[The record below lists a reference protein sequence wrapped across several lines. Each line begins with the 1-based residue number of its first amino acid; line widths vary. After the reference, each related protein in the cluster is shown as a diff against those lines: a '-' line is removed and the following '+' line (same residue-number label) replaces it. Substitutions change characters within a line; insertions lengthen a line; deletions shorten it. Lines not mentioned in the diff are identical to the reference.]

1 MEQILIFLPGFFGLA
16 VYKAF
21 SGNTKGEPISSSIM
35 SYVLYSSF
43 AWLAVYLVSLYC
55 TGIKNPF
62 VFKSSIELK
71 EYLLAIAFSA
81 VLGFLWF
88 WKLKDFAENIINAI
102 NKFLGRHE
110 IGLSSNV
117 IVTGLR
123 NANGHYLQVMKD
135 DKLLC
140 SGMLM
145 TEDIPNGV
153 LIMSLDPTKCFENKD
168 NQIAADR
175 ITEIIAYV
183 DLKTGVIIKDIRF
196 KNEDVPKSE

>member
-55 TGIKNPF
+55 TGVKNPF
-62 VFKSSIELK
+62 IYKDSIELK

-88 WKLKDFAENIINAI
+88 WKLKDYTKNIINKI
-102 NKFLGRHE
+102 NKGLGRHE
-110 IGLSSNV
+110 ISLSSNV

-123 NANGHYLQVMKD
+123 REKGHYLQVMKD

-140 SGMLM
+140 SGMLI

-153 LIMSLDPTKCFENKD
+153 LIMSLDPTKCFDEKD
-168 NQIAADR
+168 NQIDASK
-175 ITEIIAYV
+175 IQQIIAYV
-183 DLKTGVIIKDIRF
+183 DLKTGVIIKDIKF
-196 KNEDVPKSE
+196 